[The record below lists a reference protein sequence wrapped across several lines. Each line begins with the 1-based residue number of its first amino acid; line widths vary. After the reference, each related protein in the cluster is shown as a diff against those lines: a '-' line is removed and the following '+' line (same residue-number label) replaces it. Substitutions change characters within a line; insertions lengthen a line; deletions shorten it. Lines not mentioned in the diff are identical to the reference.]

1 MITQIDTGNTVGIT
15 RELDDLN
22 RVVIPMEIIKQQHL
36 KTKKVAIYP
45 LKDGIYVAFDKKLE
59 E

>member
-1 MITQIDTGNTVGIT
+1 MITQIDTGNTMGIT

-36 KTKKVAIYP
+36 KTKKVTIYP

>member
-22 RVVIPMEIIKQQHL
+22 RVVIPMEIIKQQSL
-36 KTKKVAIYP
+36 KTKKVAMYP
-45 LKDGIYVAFDKKLE
+45 LKNGIYVAFDKKLE